1 MPKSRKRKTKNN
13 KSKFGAKKMSSTQRP
28 LYGSAPN
35 PIKMKYFEV
44 SMDGLSDLSFEK
56 RLNVIRKIGKEA
68 SEEFSAKY
76 QSIKKWFEKYD
87 SVKLLSFSYYY
98 FMMTKAGY
106 DEEAV
111 TGKLTF
117 PAYYQELLQAFSL
130 TLPRSFKADPLSEEV
145 YQFKEDLT
153 LAFDLFKKSQYNVPD
168 SVTVEVDVHK
178 HILRS
183 EMILNTT
190 AVRNWSY
197 DHQMKK
203 VTLDLAEGIKAEF
216 LKVYGFYPT
225 IFLNLLY
232 RMVEEVQVKVN
243 DHLNKIRKIV
253 SQKTY
258 SNVIETYELLF
269 PTEKIPKERHEWFW
283 DHFGKNLQ
291 NLKGFFLLHSDYFLE
306 HLFTFDYEILSS
318 YTDNELSKEQLR
330 EVFSQISYSFGDL
343 QDFNT
348 EYFILGNP
356 IHEKPFILLSEDTVF
371 STLWSVMTH
380 FSINIMESLCSS
392 EDKLRQKYIHERAS
406 YLENEVT
413 EIFKK
418 AFPTAQIYVGSQ
430 WLGCDDKLYENDLL
444 VIVESF
450 AFVVESKAGMVS
462 PAAKRGAPD
471 RLFKTLKELIEVP
484 SEQALRF
491 IDFLKDNPVELSLK
505 VKKGANNKFD
515 ASKLKYFIPV
525 GVTLSHLGMTSSN
538 LKKLIKA
545 GITDKPI
552 EDLATSISLTDLEVV
567 FDILPGTAEKIHYL
581 QRRREL
587 EANVEYEGDELD
599 LLALYLDDGFNI
611 DNYIKKYSSIHVTL
625 KSKELDNYI
634 IESAQNE
641 RVIKPILRKS
651 KWWADILSRLEQERP
666 AIWLEAS
673 YILLNIMY
681 VDQLRFKKEAD
692 KLFNNMRMGKSEKL
706 HNWVRFET
714 SNEERQF
721 TLVCYGYRNSAI
733 EDRDAIINDI
743 LDMSRVEN
751 KKGILIIG
759 VNVDKKH
766 YPYSILASTLSPDLF
781 ENRYLRRK

>member
-13 KSKFGAKKMSSTQRP
+13 KSKVGTKKMPSTQRP

-44 SMDGLSDLSFEK
+44 SMDGLPDLSFEE
-56 RLNVIRKIGKEA
+56 RLNVIRKVGKEA
-68 SEEFSAKY
+68 SEEFPEKY
-76 QSIKKWFEKYD
+76 NAIQKWFQKYD
-87 SVKLLSFSYYY
+87 SAKLLSFSYYY

-130 TLPRSFKADPLSEEV
+130 TLPRSFKADPFSEEV

-153 LAFDLFKKSQYNVPD
+153 VALDLFKKSQYNVPD
-168 SVTVEVDVHK
+168 SVTVEEDVHK

-203 VTLDLAEGIKAEF
+203 VTIDLAEGIKAEF
-216 LKVYGFYPT
+216 FKVYGFYPT

-232 RMVEEVQVKVN
+232 RMVEDVEVKVN
-243 DHLNKIRKIV
+243 DHLNKIRKIF

-258 SNVIETYELLF
+258 SNVIESYELLF

-318 YTDNELSKEQLR
+318 YTDNKLSTEQLR

-356 IHEKPFILLSEDTVF
+356 IHEKPFIRLSDDTVF

-380 FSINIMESLCSS
+380 FSINILESLCAS
-392 EDKLRQKYIHERAS
+392 ENKLRQKYIDERAS

-430 WLGCDDKLYENDLL
+430 WLGDDHKLYENDLL

-484 SEQALRF
+484 SGQALRF

-505 VKKGANNKFD
+505 VKKGPHNKFD

-545 GITDKPI
+545 EITDKPI

-567 FDILPGTAEKIHYL
+567 FDLLPSTAEKIHYL

-599 LLALYLDDGFNI
+599 LLALYLDDGFNM

-634 IESAQNE
+634 IGSAQNE
-641 RVIKPILRKS
+641 RVRKPILRKS

-666 AIWLEAS
+666 EIWLEAS

-681 VDQLRFKKEAD
+681 VDQLKFKREAD
-692 KLFNNMRMGKSEKL
+692 KLFNNMRRGKSEQL
-706 HNWVRFET
+706 HNWITFET

-721 TLVCYGYRNSAI
+721 TIVCYGYRNSAI
-733 EDRDAIINDI
+733 QDRDAIINDI
-743 LDMSRVEN
+743 LDMSEVED
-751 KKGILIIG
+751 KKGILIIA
-759 VNVDKKH
+759 VNVDKQH
-766 YPYSILASTLSPDLF
+766 YPYSVLASTLSSELF